1 MHTQINSTSRAVFV
15 YCTAMLNQEYFVR
28 CGSRDTD
35 THTSTVYYIP
45 GGGLVLES
53 TDRITG
59 KVTPIACV
67 QMQSPDCA
75 TVVVSKSDETADF
88 VGRHDAFALFADD
101 RAHVKAVLTNLTGE
115 SLLKIDLLAENA
127 PRDVTDYHDEHGNST
142 GVGINRVN
150 ELRAY
155 HSYAVTTD
163 QRMQDAQGRQARIRV
178 EAARTLATSDGTAT
192 LSQEA
197 RLPVPSGASSEMFVT
212 VTPSAGRQVAKWMD
226 PEENVLTWR
235 VTDFIVLEKES
246 VVYRGTRCVPET
258 SHTVIHDGDSDEYA
272 YGLFHDDDF
281 AYSPLFGNGRSGH
294 DSESDKDFGSGGFF
308 DDDDRDGDS
317 DERTYSVFRG
327 GHFNLQSGVIEECD
341 MIDESAR
348 PCATS
353 LSIPKGMV
361 SQALVS
367 NLTTDMSN
375 AVRVNSYVTGAKY
388 DHSRRTPA
396 LAVRLAVASPSMRVL
411 PAASRTVRD
420 ITETLSHELG
430 VQLTAD
436 ALVETIVQEQRI
448 AQERARQQLE
458 TAIRSGTQKVYAASE
473 CVVCLDGECDT
484 VLLRCMHKSLHAG
497 CFEAMSK
504 ASSTVRCPLC
514 RAMVQGCVVVQ

>member
-1 MHTQINSTSRAVFV
+1 
-15 YCTAMLNQEYFVR
+15 MLDQKYFVR
-28 CGSRDTD
+28 CGSSDTE

-75 TVVVSKSDETADF
+75 TVVVPKSDETADF
-88 VGRHDAFALFADD
+88 VGSHDAFALFAAD
-101 RAHVKAVLTNLTGE
+101 RAHVEVVLTNLTGE

-142 GVGINRVN
+142 GVGINKVN

-178 EAARTLATSDGTAT
+178 EVARTLATSDGTAT

-197 RLPVPSGASSEMFVT
+197 RLSVPSGASSEMFVT
-212 VTPSAGRQVAKWMD
+212 VTPIAGRLVAKLMD

-235 VTDFIVLEKES
+235 VTDFIVLEKERA
-246 VVYRGTRCVPET
+246 VYRGTRCVPET

-272 YGLFHDDDF
+272 CGLFHDDDF
-281 AYSPLFGNGRSGH
+281 AYRPLFGNGRSGSG
-294 DSESDKDFGSGGFF
+294 SESDEDFGSGGLF
-308 DDDDRDGDS
+308 DDHRDRDGA
-317 DERTYSVFRG
+317 ERAYSLFG
-327 GHFNLQSGVIEECD
+327 GNHWQLQSGVIEECD

-420 ITETLSHELG
+420 ITATLSHELG

-458 TAIRSGTQKVYAASE
+458 TAIRSGTQKAYAASE